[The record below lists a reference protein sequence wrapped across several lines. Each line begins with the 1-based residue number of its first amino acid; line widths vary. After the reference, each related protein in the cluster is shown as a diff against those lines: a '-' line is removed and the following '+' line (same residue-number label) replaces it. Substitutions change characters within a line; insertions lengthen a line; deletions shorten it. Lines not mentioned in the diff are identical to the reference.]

1 MTGAERQAAD
11 GIFLGSLQR
20 QAAQGDAWMRG
31 AVFLTTVALLAA
43 GCASP
48 NGPSG
53 SSRTTNAEPRKC
65 RAGSAAPISERALER
80 ALSGKG
86 IQLYSNHENCAPDA
100 LFALS
105 NTAIP
110 YEEQDAVVASEGEIF
125 CDLYGAN
132 EFGARIERFVWR
144 NDPKPT
150 NVRVLN
156 VDCAIYPESTADTD
170 RLEDAIRQLSGV
182 STQSTTVPSSDAIHD

>member
-1 MTGAERQAAD
+1 
-11 GIFLGSLQR
+11 
-20 QAAQGDAWMRG
+20 MRS

-43 GCASP
+43 GCTSSD
-48 NGPSG
+48 GPSG
-53 SSRTTNAEPRKC
+53 SSRTTKVESKKC
-65 RAGSAAPISERALER
+65 RAGSAIPISERALDR

-86 IQLYSNHENCAPDA
+86 IQLYGDHKNCAPDA

-105 NTAIP
+105 NTAIA

-125 CDLYGAN
+125 CALYGAN

-150 NVRVLN
+150 YIRVLN
-156 VDCAIYPESTADTD
+156 VYCAIYPESAADTD
-170 RLEDAIRQLSGV
+170 TLEDAIRQLPGV